1 MSKPNPHHTVE
12 KATAT
17 TAVDLRELSF
27 ERAAPKS
34 PSIKLPQNV
43 FSRYVAP
50 IGLLGAF
57 AGLFVWSARG
67 SFLPSQDITVTPVVV
82 TKAEIQQEG
91 TPLFQAAGWVEPRPT
106 PVIVS
111 SLASG
116 VVNELLVVEGE
127 SVDKGQPL
135 ATLVD
140 TDAKLTL
147 RQAQASFRLAEADVH
162 TAETAL
168 AAANNV
174 LANPNE
180 LRAALADSE
189 SLLEETKL
197 SLGNLPYAIDAARNR
212 HKLAADN
219 VDRKEQA
226 GAAIAGRVLR
236 EARSELLAAENEL
249 AELEAR
255 LPTLEAQV
263 AALQRKRAA
272 LSLQLEQMTEPKR
285 AVAAAEGNLAVAKA
299 RRDQAQLSVDVAAL
313 NLDRMVIRAPI
324 SGRVLTVDAR
334 PGKALTGLDP
344 LAVQNSSAVVSLY
357 DPSRLQVRVDVRLED
372 IPQVLIGQ
380 PASIETAALGKA
392 VEGEVLWV
400 TTRADIQ
407 KNTLQV
413 KVAITQPPAMV
424 TPEMLAQVTF
434 LAPRQATETADTNHE
449 PLRLLI
455 PRNLIIGA
463 DESSSVWIV
472 DPVTSGARRQSIQLG
487 KAGTED
493 LVEVSQGLDPTSK
506 LIVTGRE
513 SLTDGSR
520 VRIMGEHSSEGSW
533 ANSAAPSISEANT
546 TPRQGSL
553 TK

>member
-1 MSKPNPHHTVE
+1 M
-12 KATAT
+12 
-17 TAVDLRELSF
+17 
-27 ERAAPKS
+27 
-34 PSIKLPQNV
+34 
-43 FSRYVAP
+43 
-50 IGLLGAF
+50 
-57 AGLFVWSARG
+57 
-67 SFLPSQDITVTPVVV
+67 PVIV
-82 TKAEIQQEG
+82 TKAEMQQEG

-116 VVNELLVVEGE
+116 MVNELLVVEGE
-127 SVDKGQPL
+127 SVKKGQPL

-147 RQAQASFRLAEADVH
+147 QQAQASFRLAEADVH

-168 AAANNV
+168 AAAKTV
-174 LANPNE
+174 LENPNE

-197 SLGNLPYAIDAARNR
+197 TFGNLPYAIDAARNR
-212 HKLAADN
+212 RKLAAEN

-236 EARSELLAAENEL
+236 EARSELSAAENGVE
-249 AELEAR
+249 ELEAR

-263 AALQRKRAA
+263 AALERKRAA
-272 LSLQLEQMTEPKR
+272 LGQQLELMTEQKR
-285 AVAAAEGNLAVAKA
+285 AVSAAEGSLAAAKA
-299 RRDQAQLSVDVAAL
+299 RRDQAQLAVDVAKL

-344 LAVQNSSAVVSLY
+344 LSVQNSSAVVSLY
-357 DPSRLQVRVDVRLED
+357 DPNSLQVRVDVRLED
-372 IPQVLIGQ
+372 VPQVLIGQ

-413 KVAITQPPAMV
+413 KVAITQPPAMI

-434 LAPRQATETADTNHE
+434 LAPRQETAAADSEQE

-455 PRNLIIGA
+455 PRVLVAGTDGN
-463 DESSSVWIV
+463 SSVWIV
-472 DPVTSGARRQSIQLG
+472 DPITGAARSQPIQLG

-493 LVEVSQGLDPTSK
+493 MVEVSQGLDPTAK
-506 LIVTGRE
+506 LIVAGRE
-513 SLTDGSR
+513 SLSDGAR
-520 VRIMGEHSSEGSW
+520 VQIVGEDSSQRAWKSSTATSTSEPGSSPRI
-533 ANSAAPSISEANT
+533 
-546 TPRQGSL
+546 GSL
-553 TK
+553 PK

>member
-1 MSKPNPHHTVE
+1 MSNPNQNQTEE

-17 TAVDLRELSF
+17 AGVDLRQLSF
-27 ERAAPKS
+27 ERTAPKS
-34 PSIKLPQNV
+34 SPLKLPRNV

-50 IGLLGAF
+50 MGLLGAF
-57 AGLFVWSARG
+57 AGLFVWSARD
-67 SFLPSQDITVTPVVV
+67 SFLPAQDITVTPVIV
-82 TKAEIQQEG
+82 TKAEMQQEG

-116 VVNELLVVEGE
+116 MVNELLVVEGE
-127 SVDKGQPL
+127 SVEKGQPL

-147 RQAQASFRLAEADVH
+147 QQAQASFRLAEADVGS
-162 TAETAL
+162 AETAL
-168 AAANNV
+168 AAAKTV
-174 LANPNE
+174 LENPNE
-180 LRAALADSE
+180 LRASVADSE

-197 SLGNLPYAIDAARNR
+197 TLGNLPYAIDAARNR
-212 HKLAADN
+212 RKLAAEN

-236 EARSELLAAENEL
+236 EARSELSVAENGL

-255 LPTLEAQV
+255 SPTLEAQV
-263 AALQRKRAA
+263 AALERKRAA
-272 LSLQLEQMTEPKR
+272 LGQQLELMTEQKR
-285 AVAAAEGNLAVAKA
+285 AVSAAEGSLAAAKA
-299 RRDQAQLSVDVAAL
+299 RRDQAQLAVEVATL
-313 NLDRMVIRAPI
+313 NLDRMIIRAPI

-357 DPSRLQVRVDVRLED
+357 DPNSLQVRVDVRLED
-372 IPQVLIGQ
+372 VPQVIIGQ

-413 KVAITQPPAMV
+413 KVAITQPPEMI

-434 LAPRQATETADTNHE
+434 LAPRQATETADSDQE

-455 PRNLIIGA
+455 PRVLVAGT
-463 DESSSVWIV
+463 DGGSSVWIV
-472 DPVTSGARRQSIQLG
+472 DPISGAARRQSIQLG

-493 LVEVSQGLDPTSK
+493 LVEVSQGLDPTAK
-506 LIVTGRE
+506 LIVAGRE
-513 SLTDGSR
+513 SLSDGSR
-520 VRIMGEHSSEGSW
+520 VQIVGEDSSQRAWNSSTATSTSEPGSSPRI
-533 ANSAAPSISEANT
+533 
-546 TPRQGSL
+546 GSL
-553 TK
+553 PK

>member
-1 MSKPNPHHTVE
+1 MSNHKVNQTQTTE
-12 KATAT
+12 STAT
-17 TAVDLRELSF
+17 GVDLRQLSF
-27 ERAAPKS
+27 ERTAPKS
-34 PSIKLPQNV
+34 SSLKMPRNV

-50 IGLLGAF
+50 ISMLGAF
-57 AGLFVWSARG
+57 AGLFVWSARD
-67 SFLPSQDITVTPVVV
+67 SFLPAQDITTTPVIVA
-82 TKAEIQQEG
+82 KAEVQQEG

-116 VVNELLVVEGE
+116 MVNELLVVEGQ
-127 SVDKGQPL
+127 SVEKGQPL

-140 TDAKLTL
+140 TDAKLSL
-147 RQAQASFRLAEADVH
+147 RQAQASLRLTEADVRS
-162 TAETAL
+162 AETAL
-168 AAANNV
+168 AAAKTA
-174 LANPNE
+174 LENPNE
-180 LRAALADSE
+180 LKAALADAE

-212 HKLAADN
+212 RQLAVEN

-236 EARSELLAAENEL
+236 EARSELSAMENAV

-263 AALQRKRAA
+263 AALERKRAA
-272 LSLQLEQMTEPKR
+272 LGQQLELMTEQKR
-285 AVAAAEGNLAVAKA
+285 VVSAAEGSLAAANA
-299 RRDQAQLSVDVAAL
+299 RRDQAQLALDVTQL
-313 NLDRMVIRAPI
+313 NLERMVIRAPI

-357 DPSRLQVRVDVRLED
+357 DPSSLQVRVDVRLED
-372 IPQVLIGQ
+372 VPQVRIGQ
-380 PASIETAALGKA
+380 PASIETAALGKS

-413 KVAITQPPAMV
+413 KVAITHPPEMI

-434 LAPRQATETADTNHE
+434 LAAPQATETAISEQE

-455 PRNLIIGA
+455 PRALVAGT
-463 DESSSVWIV
+463 DGTSSVWIV
-472 DPVTSGARRQSIQLG
+472 DPLSGAARRQTVQLG
-487 KAGTED
+487 RAGTDE
-493 LVEVSQGLDPTSK
+493 LVEVSQGLDPTAK
-506 LIVTGRE
+506 LIVSGRE
-513 SLTDGSR
+513 SLSDGSR
-520 VRIMGEHSSEGSW
+520 IRIVGEDPSQSSWDRSTATRTSE
-533 ANSAAPSISEANT
+533 PIS
-546 TPRQGSL
+546 TPRVGSL
-553 TK
+553 AK

>member
-1 MSKPNPHHTVE
+1 MSNPDPKQTE
-12 KATAT
+12 DTAT
-17 TAVDLRELSF
+17 VTPGVDLRQLSF
-27 ERAAPKS
+27 ERTAPKS
-34 PSIKLPQNV
+34 SPLKLPRNV

-57 AGLFVWSARG
+57 AGLFVWSARD
-67 SFLPSQDITVTPVVV
+67 SFLPAQDITVTPVIV
-82 TKAEIQQEG
+82 TKAEMQQEG

-127 SVDKGQPL
+127 SVEKGQPL

-147 RQAQASFRLAEADVH
+147 QQSQASFRLAEADVS

-168 AAANNV
+168 AAAKTV
-174 LANPNE
+174 LENPNE

-197 SLGNLPYAIDAARNR
+197 TLGNLPYAIDAARNR
-212 HKLAADN
+212 QKLAAEN

-236 EARSELLAAENEL
+236 EARSELSAAENGL

-263 AALQRKRAA
+263 AALERKRAA
-272 LSLQLEQMTEPKR
+272 LGQQLELMTEQKR
-285 AVAAAEGNLAVAKA
+285 AVSAAEGSLAAAKA
-299 RRDQAQLSVDVAAL
+299 RRDQAQLAVDVATL

-357 DPSRLQVRVDVRLED
+357 DPGSLQVRVDVRLED
-372 IPQVLIGQ
+372 VPQVLIGQ

-413 KVAITQPPAMV
+413 KVAITQPPAMI

-434 LAPRQATETADTNHE
+434 LAPRQETETADSDQE

-455 PRNLIIGA
+455 PRVLVAGT
-463 DESSSVWIV
+463 DGSSSVWIV
-472 DPVTSGARRQSIQLG
+472 DPITGTARSQPIQLG
-487 KAGTED
+487 KAGTEE
-493 LVEVSQGLDPTSK
+493 LVEVSQGLDPTAK
-506 LIVTGRE
+506 LIVAGRE
-513 SLTDGSR
+513 SLSDGSR
-520 VRIMGEHSSEGSW
+520 VQIVGEDSSQRAWKSSTATSTSEPGSSPRI
-533 ANSAAPSISEANT
+533 
-546 TPRQGSL
+546 GSL
-553 TK
+553 PK

>member
-1 MSKPNPHHTVE
+1 MSNPNPNHTEE
-12 KATAT
+12 KTTAT

-34 PSIKLPQNV
+34 PSIKLPRNV

-67 SFLPSQDITVTPVVV
+67 SFLPSQDITVTPVIV

-127 SVDKGQPL
+127 NVEKGQPL

-147 RQAQASFRLAEADVH
+147 LQAQASFRLAEADVH

-174 LANPNE
+174 LAHPNE

-197 SLGNLPYAIDAARNR
+197 TLGNLPYAIDAARNR
-212 HKLAADN
+212 RKLAADN

-236 EARSELLAAENEL
+236 EARAELLAAENGQ

-299 RRDQAQLSVDVAAL
+299 RRDQAQLSVDVATL
-313 NLDRMVIRAPI
+313 NLERMVIRAPI

-357 DPSRLQVRVDVRLED
+357 DPSSLQVRVDVRLED
-372 IPQVLIGQ
+372 VPQVLIGQ

-392 VEGEVLWV
+392 VDGEVLWV

-413 KVAITQPPAMV
+413 KVAITQPPAMI

-434 LAPRQATETADTNHE
+434 LAPRQTTDTADTSHE

-455 PRNLIIGA
+455 PRSLVIGA
-463 DESSSVWIV
+463 DGSSSVWIV

-487 KAGTED
+487 KAGTEE
-493 LVEVSQGLDPTSK
+493 LVEVSQGLDPTAK
-506 LIVTGRE
+506 LIASGRE
-513 SLTDGSR
+513 FLSDGSR
-520 VRIMGEHSSEGSW
+520 VRITGEDASQAVW
-533 ANSAAPSISEANT
+533 ATSISPSISDANIT
-546 TPRQGSL
+546 SSQRSR